1 LLGGVE
7 KRKSKMPRLYPIE
20 KTRNIGIIA
29 HIDAGKTTTTERIL
43 YYTGMSHKIGEVH
56 EGTTVTDWMPQ
67 ERERGIT
74 ITAAAVTCF
83 WTQSYKKQAETREE
97 RIKGEYKINIIDT
110 PGHVDFTAEVERS
123 LRVLDG
129 AIVVFD
135 GVQGVEAQS
144 ETVWHQADKYKVPR
158 LCFINKLDRMGASFE
173 NSLKSI
179 HNRLSKNAVPV
190 TIPIGLEENFK
201 GVIDLITMKA
211 VYFEGDKGEIVKYEE
226 IPSDLKNY
234 AEEYRNFML
243 EKLAEADEEFMEK
256 YFANEFTED
265 DIRKAIRRACIN
277 YAFIPVYAGS
287 ALKNKG
293 VQLILDGVID
303 FLPSPVDLPD
313 IKGWDPKTNAEI
325 FRKPDD
331 NEPFCALAFKL
342 AVDPFVGSLTYIRV
356 YSGVLKR
363 GDTVLNSRTNET
375 FRAGRIVRMHANHRE
390 EIEELFAGDIGALV
404 GVKEL
409 KTGDTICDPKN
420 PIMLESI
427 KFAEPVIWM
436 KIEPKTKQDQEKMG
450 IYLKALSDEDP
461 TFKIKVDPETG
472 ETLIG
477 GMGELHLE
485 IMVDRLKREFKV
497 ETNVGAPQVAYR
509 ETITKAVE
517 AEGKYIRQSGGR
529 GQYGHVVIR
538 VEPLERDKGFEFV
551 NAIKGGVI
559 PDNFIPAVEKGIRE
573 AMEKGVIAGYPVTDV
588 RVILFDGSFHE
599 VDSSDLAFKIAA
611 EIAFKDA
618 VKKANPIFLEPIM
631 KLEVIVPSEFLGDVT
646 GDLASRRAKIEEV
659 EDLGEMKKILARVPL
674 AEMFGYVTV
683 LRSLTQ
689 GRGFS
694 YMEFS
699 HYQEVPQYLFDV
711 ILNNRQKIK
720 K

>member
-1 LLGGVE
+1 MLGGVE

-277 YAFIPVYAGS
+277 YTFIPVYAGS

-573 AMEKGVIAGYPVTDV
+573 AMEKGVVAGYPVTDV

-711 ILNNRQKIK
+711 IVNNRQKIK

>member
-179 HNRLSKNAVPV
+179 HNRLTKNAVPV

-226 IPSDLKNY
+226 IPSNLKNY

-277 YAFIPVYAGS
+277 YTFIPVYAGS

-303 FLPSPVDLPD
+303 FLPSPVDLTD

-375 FRAGRIVRMHANHRE
+375 FRAGRIVRMHANHKE

-497 ETNVGAPQVAYR
+497 ETNVGTPQVAYR

>member
-277 YAFIPVYAGS
+277 YTFIPVYAGS

-485 IMVDRLKREFKV
+485 IMVDRLRREFKV

-573 AMEKGVIAGYPVTDV
+573 AMEKGVVAGYPVTDV

-711 ILNNRQKIK
+711 IVNNRQKIK